1 MDRKSNIGWIG
12 VGKMGLPMTRNLLK
26 AGFPLAAYDIDKKP
40 LQEISKDGAQIA
52 DSVRALAQQA
62 AVIVSMVPDDRAL
75 ESVAM
80 GAEGLLQHAKAG
92 TTYIDMSTV
101 SPALSARIGAEAQ
114 KKEILHLRAP
124 VSGST
129 ESAGA
134 GTLTILVSGPGEA
147 FEQCG
152 DIFKVLG
159 QKVFHV
165 GTADEARYLK
175 LLVNMMVGIT
185 SAMTAEALIFGK
197 KGGLDWNQMIDIINN
212 SVVASPLVGFKVQLL
227 KEKRFPAAFS
237 VSQMSKDF
245 DLALDTGR
253 TLDIPLPI
261 TSLTRQ
267 LFGAMK
273 ATGRGNMDY
282 FGLVSLLEE
291 IAGMKKE

>member
-1 MDRKSNIGWIG
+1 MESKPNIGWIG
-12 VGKMGLPMTRNLLK
+12 VGKMGFPMTRNLLK
-26 AGFPLAAYDIDKKP
+26 AGYPLSAYDIDKTV
-40 LQEISKDGAQIA
+40 LQAISKHGAQTA
-52 DSVRALAQQA
+52 GSVRALAQEA

-75 ESVAM
+75 ENVAM
-80 GAEGLLQHAKAG
+80 EGDGLLQHAKAG
-92 TTYIDMSTV
+92 TIYIDMSTV

-114 KKEILHLRAP
+114 RKGVPHLRAP

-129 ESAGA
+129 ESASAGA
-134 GTLTILVSGPGEA
+134 LTILVSGPREA
-147 FEQCG
+147 FERCW
-152 DIFKVLG
+152 DIFKVFG

-197 KGGLDWNQMIDIINN
+197 KGGLDWNQMVDIINN
-212 SVVASPLVGFKVQLL
+212 SVVASPLVGFKAQLL
-227 KEKRFPAAFS
+227 KEKKFPAAFS

-261 TSLTRQ
+261 TALARQ